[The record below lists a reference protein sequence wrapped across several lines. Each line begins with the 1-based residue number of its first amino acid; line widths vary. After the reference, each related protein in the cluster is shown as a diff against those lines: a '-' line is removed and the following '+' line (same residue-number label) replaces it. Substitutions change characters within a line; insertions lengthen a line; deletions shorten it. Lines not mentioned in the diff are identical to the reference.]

1 MKNLS
6 AINHNRFSQLFEI
19 TNSYNKATLLDKF
32 IYWWQISTFTIAN
45 DPHIWF
51 TRSREQIAEES
62 RLSLRTVDRYLN
74 EFSQKGFIEKTNKLL
89 LKKHLYI
96 RVTNKLL
103 TILGLANQ
111 QQTPTKKSS
120 FSTFQST
127 GKKIMQTK
135 KCNILSQDGSIDF
148 ANLAVSIY
156 KEKYNKINNST
167 VKTHCHVIQT
177 KNKNTDKVIHSHS
190 ETLIQ
195 QNTDKPFSSSR
206 LSQYIRGIIKNL
218 TVQHGLKI
226 SAPEQLYAEIEYS
239 VLNKTHQFIG
249 IEDNIHRLNL
259 IAKLLRNNLW
269 KTPKGFFKYSA
280 AGKLVQ
286 QNIIKNEKKWQ
297 ETKELGGAHSRA
309 PSNHNKYNNDETQHI
324 QKELK
329 EINRLLQ
336 TETNY
341 YHDMKLRQNKK
352 PSSIVQKVIDTTLIK
367 LNHLCLKQKQLLE
380 KLRETKVA

>member
-32 IYWWQISTFTIAN
+32 IYWWQISTFTIGN

-74 EFSQKGFIEKTNKLL
+74 EFTQKGFIEKTNKLL
-89 LKKHLYI
+89 IKKRLYI
-96 RVTNKLL
+96 RITNKLL

-111 QQTPTKKSS
+111 QQTPTIKPL
-120 FSTFQST
+120 FDAFQSIDKNT
-127 GKKIMQTK
+127 VPTNE
-135 KCNILSQDGSIDF
+135 CNILSQNGRIDV

-156 KEKYNKINNST
+156 KDKDNKKINST
-167 VKTHCHVIQT
+167 VNTSCHVIHTHKSNTTEIIHSYSEDSIQ
-177 KNKNTDKVIHSHS
+177 KNTNKS
-190 ETLIQ
+190 
-195 QNTDKPFSSSR
+195 FSSLR

-226 SAPEQLYAEIEYS
+226 SAPDQLYAEIEYS
-239 VLNKTHQFIG
+239 VLNKTHQFVG
-249 IEDNIHRLNL
+249 IEDDTHRLNL
-259 IAKLLRNNLW
+259 IAKLLRNNRW

-280 AGKLVQ
+280 TGKLLQ
-286 QNIIKNEKKWQ
+286 QSIIKKETTWQ
-297 ETKELGGAHSRA
+297 EAKEVNN
-309 PSNHNKYNNDETQHI
+309 NHNKYNDDNDRQHI

-341 YHDMKLRQNKK
+341 YHDMKLRQDKK
-352 PSSIVQKVIDTTLIK
+352 PSSIGQTVIDTTLIK
-367 LNHLCLKQKQLLE
+367 LNHLRLKQKQLLNI
-380 KLRETKVA
+380 LRETKVA